1 MMNQSI
7 KFGTD
12 GWRGIIAQDFTFQ
25 NVKLVAQAYADF
37 LKRKKKR
44 RTRIGIG
51 YDTRFLSNKFA
62 QAFAE
67 VLVGNGFK
75 IAIFKESLPTPSL
88 CLAIKEHR
96 FSGGIMI
103 TASHNPP
110 EFNGIK
116 IKTERAA
123 PALPAQTAEVE
134 SLLGRSKIKEI
145 DYQQALREKLIEEL
159 DFKKPY
165 LKFLKR
171 YINFDL
177 LKKKK
182 FRVLHDSM
190 YGSGKHLLEEILADS
205 KMKVETLRGEINPS
219 FLGISPEPIPR
230 NLRLP
235 ESLMKKGKYDICII
249 TDGDADRIGAI
260 APGGRFLPPGWIIS
274 LLLFH
279 LVKNRK
285 LTGAVVKTVSNS
297 SLIEKIASY
306 YNLKLYETPVGF
318 KYISEIMQKEDVLIG
333 GEESGGIG
341 VKGYI
346 PERDGILSGL
356 LLLEM
361 MAYED
366 KSLNEII
373 NGFEKKFGKF
383 RYHRIDIRYPDNL
396 KPRLFRKL
404 KASPFKEILG
414 LKVVEFKDYDG
425 MKFILEDGSW
435 ILFRLSGTEPI
446 LRIYSE
452 SSSRK
457 KVQALIEFGHRFA
470 MGIK

>member
-1 MMNQSI
+1 
-7 KFGTD
+7 
-12 GWRGIIAQDFTFQ
+12 
-25 NVKLVAQAYADF
+25 
-37 LKRKKKR
+37 
-44 RTRIGIG
+44 
-51 YDTRFLSNKFA
+51 
-62 QAFAE
+62 
-67 VLVGNGFK
+67 
-75 IAIFKESLPTPSL
+75 
-88 CLAIKEHR
+88 
-96 FSGGIMI
+96 
-103 TASHNPP
+103 
-110 EFNGIK
+110 
-116 IKTERAA
+116 
-123 PALPAQTAEVE
+123 
-134 SLLGRSKIKEI
+134 
-145 DYQQALREKLIEEL
+145 
-159 DFKKPY
+159 
-165 LKFLKR
+165 
-171 YINFDL
+171 
-177 LKKKK
+177 
-182 FRVLHDSM
+182 
-190 YGSGKHLLEEILADS
+190 
-205 KMKVETLRGEINPS
+205 
-219 FLGISPEPIPR
+219 
-230 NLRLP
+230 
-235 ESLMKKGKYDICII
+235 MKKGKYDICII

-274 LLLFH
+274 LLLLH

-285 LTGAVVKTVSNS
+285 LTGGVVKTISNS

-361 MAYED
+361 MAYEG

-373 NGFEKKFGKF
+373 NGVEKKFGRF
-383 RYHRIDIRYPDNL
+383 SYHRIDIRYPDNL

-425 MKFILEDGSW
+425 MKFILEEGSW